1 MGWYDTG
8 HPHPEYKKMKRV
20 LLILITLLLVPSI
33 TSAAVYTPKAEQVV
47 DNVYAIIGPLDQRSE
62 ENNGLNDNLG
72 FIVTPDGVI
81 LIDSGASRM
90 GAELIAKAITKV
102 TPLPVRWVVNTGGQD
117 HRWLGNDY
125 FAGQGAEIIAMKR
138 TAATQKAYA
147 SQQME
152 GLKRFLG
159 KNLEGTVPMPATKQL
174 EGDEAKI
181 KLGGVELDILY
192 TDTHYPGDAMVWLPQ
207 KRVVFTGDLV
217 YVDRAFVVLPWSSV
231 KNGQKAF
238 ARMVALQPEYIVP
251 GHGGVTDLAKAQRE
265 CGDYY
270 DFLNNVIGAAAT
282 EMEPMEEVIK
292 KYTSLPA
299 FEHLKHFKELHPVNM
314 NRTYLEYEAF

>member
-1 MGWYDTG
+1 
-8 HPHPEYKKMKRV
+8 MKRV
-20 LLILITLLLVPSI
+20 SIILIVLLLVPSI
-33 TSAAVYTPKAEQVV
+33 TSAAGYTPTAEKVV

-62 ENNGLNDNLG
+62 ENNGLNNNLG
-72 FIVTPDGVI
+72 FIVATDGVI
-81 LIDSGASRM
+81 LIDSGASRI
-90 GAELIAKAITKV
+90 AAKLIAQAIAKV
-102 TPLPVRWVVNTGGQD
+102 TPLPVRWVINTGSQD

-138 TAATQKAYA
+138 TAETQKAYA
-147 SQQME
+147 SQQMNS
-152 GLKRFLG
+152 LKGFLG
-159 KNLEGTVPMPATKQL
+159 KQL
-174 EGDEAKI
+174 EGTKPLPATTQLEGDNAKI
-181 KLGGVELDILY
+181 ELGGVELNFLY

-207 KRVVFTGDLV
+207 NRVVFTGDLV

-238 ARMVALQPEYIVP
+238 ARMTALQPEYIVP
-251 GHGGVTDLAKAQRE
+251 GHGRVTDLARAQRE

-282 EMEPMEEVIK
+282 EMEPMEEVIQQ
-292 KYTSLPA
+292 YTNLPA
-299 FEHLKHFKELHPVNM
+299 FEHLKHFKDVHPVNM